1 MGQYTAMEKTTVI
14 RMLEQQ
20 HISFQALEYTVD
32 ERDLSATHAAEL
44 LGLEADRVF
53 KTIVLQGERI
63 GYLVCVIPGTCE
75 VDLKKAAKA
84 VSDKAIRPLP
94 LKDLETLTGYI
105 RGGCSPLGMKKKL
118 PTYIDETALMFD
130 SISVSAGRRGLQIL
144 IAPQILAELSD
155 AQFCSLI

>member
-1 MGQYTAMEKTTVI
+1 MEKTTVI

-20 HISFQALEYTVD
+20 HIPFQVLEYEVD
-32 ERDLSATHAAEL
+32 EQDLSATHAAEL

-53 KTIVLQGERI
+53 KTIVLEGERN

-84 VSDKAIRPLP
+84 AGDKAVRPLP
-94 LKDLETLTGYI
+94 LRDLEPLTGYI
-105 RGGCSPLGMKKKL
+105 RGGCSPLGMKKKF

-144 IAPQILAELSD
+144 ILPQTLAELSD
-155 AQFCSLI
+155 AAFCDLIG

>member
-1 MGQYTAMEKTTVI
+1 MEKTTVI

-20 HISFQALEYTVD
+20 HIPFQVLEYEVD
-32 ERDLSATHAAEL
+32 EQDLSATHAAEL

-53 KTIVLQGERI
+53 KTIVLEGERN

-84 VSDKAIRPLP
+84 AGDKAVRPLP
-94 LKDLETLTGYI
+94 LRDLEPLTGYL
-105 RGGCSPLGMKKKL
+105 RGGCSPLGMKKKF

-144 IAPQILAELSD
+144 ILPQTLAELSD
-155 AQFCSLI
+155 AAFCDLIG

>member
-1 MGQYTAMEKTTVI
+1 MEKTTVI

-20 HISFQALEYTVD
+20 HIPFQVLEYEVD
-32 ERDLSATHAAEL
+32 EQDLSATHAAEL

-53 KTIVLQGERI
+53 KTIVLEGERN

-84 VSDKAIRPLP
+84 AGDKAVRPLP
-94 LKDLETLTGYI
+94 LRDLEPLTGYI
-105 RGGCSPLGMKKKL
+105 RGGCSPLGMKKKF

-144 IAPQILAELSD
+144 ILPQTLAELSD
-155 AQFCSLI
+155 AVFCDLIG